1 MKCTDI
7 FLWEDNK
14 LILPLSKFKWKRL
27 TLTRTALRQSRWLFY
42 VLLGT
47 IYFFG
52 FSPFSTNWLNFS
64 RYLGLNLHTTCIKL
78 KSSKSFLFLCIVCNK
93 NNDNAVHATL
103 LPTYLTIDSHLRF
116 NFQILESHGIIPW
129 IWPFCIMIDI
139 CRIMNLIYICFDQ
152 KEGVKGTMVKG
163 QRSRKR
169 WFSSLFPEI
178 YKLFI

>member
-1 MKCTDI
+1 MTFLCTTWNY
-7 FLWEDNK
+7 L
-14 LILPLSKFKWKRL
+14 
-27 TLTRTALRQSRWLFY
+27 
-42 VLLGT
+42 
-47 IYFFG
+47 FFG

-129 IWPFCIMIDI
+129 IWPCCIRIDI
-139 CRIMNLIYICFDQ
+139 SKVSKKMIFIPFSGNLQIVYLMCWGRSFWQQQTNFFD
-152 KEGVKGTMVKG
+152 KNNNK
-163 QRSRKR
+163 
-169 WFSSLFPEI
+169 
-178 YKLFI
+178 

>member
-1 MKCTDI
+1 MTFLCTTWNY
-7 FLWEDNK
+7 L
-14 LILPLSKFKWKRL
+14 
-27 TLTRTALRQSRWLFY
+27 
-42 VLLGT
+42 
-47 IYFFG
+47 FFG

-152 KEGVKGTMVKG
+152 KEGVKGLEKDG
-163 QRSRKR
+163 FHPFFRK
-169 WFSSLFPEI
+169 FTNCLFNV
-178 YKLFI
+178 LR